1 MVRES
6 GAPKG
11 AAAAGERARRVRL
24 RGGGGRRALQRGR
37 VGERGERLS
46 SLEGAT
52 QQMALQAESLA
63 SMATQLN
70 EREQSRSMFPWS

>member
-1 MVRES
+1 M
-6 GAPKG
+6 G
-11 AAAAGERARRVRL
+11 AASAAAH
-24 RGGGGRRALQRGR
+24 ALA
-37 VGERGERLS
+37 ERGERLS

>member
-1 MVRES
+1 MRQQEEWLRQKGKALRREV
-6 GAPKG
+6 ADVAEK
-11 AAAAGERARRVRL
+11 A
-24 RGGGGRRALQRGR
+24 
-37 VGERGERLS
+37 ERGERLN

-63 SMATQLN
+63 SMATQLK